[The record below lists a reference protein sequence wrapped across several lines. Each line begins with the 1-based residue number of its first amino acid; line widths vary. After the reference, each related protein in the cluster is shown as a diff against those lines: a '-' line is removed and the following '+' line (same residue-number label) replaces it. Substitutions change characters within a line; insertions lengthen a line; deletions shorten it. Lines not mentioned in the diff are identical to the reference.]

1 MVSFDCCMYT
11 EVIPT
16 VGVNVYPNP
25 PVVIPIGPS
34 TASEMTAVAT
44 ATDVGEPPVNTTV
57 GGVVSV
63 SYTHLTLPT
72 KRIV

>member
-11 EVIPT
+11 EVMPT

-44 ATDVGEPPVNTTV
+44 ATDVGEPPVNTTA
-57 GGVVSV
+57 V
-63 SYTHLTLPT
+63 SYTHLTMPT
-72 KRIV
+72 TPYV